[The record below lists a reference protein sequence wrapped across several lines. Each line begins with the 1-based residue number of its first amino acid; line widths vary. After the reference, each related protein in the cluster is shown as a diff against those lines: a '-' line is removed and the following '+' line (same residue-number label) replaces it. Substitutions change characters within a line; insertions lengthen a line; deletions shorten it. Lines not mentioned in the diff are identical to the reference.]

1 MNLKK
6 DSKQQSQQNS
16 EMSQKQLQESI
27 RMKLSTR
34 IAEQMNDSDEDIDAL
49 PSWMRDVQPYVAS
62 KFDKVFNI
70 YKTWQE
76 T

>member
-1 MNLKK
+1 MT
-6 DSKQQSQQNS
+6 
-16 EMSQKQLQESI
+16 QKQLQESI

-49 PSWMRDVQPYVAS
+49 PSWMRDIQPYVAS

-76 T
+76 TQNKE

>member
-1 MNLKK
+1 
-6 DSKQQSQQNS
+6 
-16 EMSQKQLQESI
+16 
-27 RMKLSTR
+27 MKLSTR

-76 T
+76 TQNKE